1 MAAVDVVPVRA
12 VPVLVEPATPGGFR
26 GDVQGLR
33 AVAVLLVLLYHA
45 GVSFLPGGF
54 IGVDVFFVISGFL
67 ITGLIVREIESTG
80 RLSLSRFYAR
90 RARRLL
96 PATAVIF
103 VFVAVMTLAV
113 LPVTRW
119 ENIAQDLSA
128 ASLYVINWTLAAR
141 SIDYLSQGVA
151 ESPLQHFWSL
161 AVEEQ
166 FYVLWPLLIVALV
179 WLLRRTS
186 SARAVTRGHLATGL
200 LAITVPSLLWSWHL
214 TSTDPGRAYFVTTT
228 RLWELGIGALLA
240 VGATQIARIPP
251 LARTLAGWAGLA
263 AIALA
268 AWKFT
273 AATPFPGTAALVPTL
288 GAAAVLA
295 AGLGTSKGLHL
306 LRIPTMRDIGTLSYS
321 LYLWHWPLLVAA
333 TAIWGD
339 QDGHLW
345 LPTALLVVGFSAVP
359 AWLTYSLIE
368 KPLHHN
374 RFLAAT
380 PWRAATLALICIGI
394 GLGSA
399 AVVNHQLTT
408 QRNHSATAIGAL
420 GAAALGDNPTDSPA
434 GVPVDSVPAFV
445 PAPQDASNDNADVY
459 GDGCHQDQ
467 EDDKPLSCTYGDPK
481 SDHVIALVG
490 DSHAAQWQPALRLLA
505 EDNGWR
511 LDTYTKSACLFAD
524 VDVWLDAQNGAYTSC
539 RSWGANVE
547 KALAAN
553 PPDVVLTSESGGY
566 AVARHGVEVS
576 RPDADPI
583 LAEGLGR
590 TWSQLRSQGSKV
602 VVLIDTPWVGIEIP
616 DCVALHPQ
624 ALTTCAASRSTAVDK
639 SARGFQQLALDKVRG
654 TGSVDLVDYICPQ
667 TRCVPVIC
675 GVLVYRDSHH
685 LTATY
690 SKSLAAAIGEQL
702 AAAGVK

>member
-1 MAAVDVVPVRA
+1 
-12 VPVLVEPATPGGFR
+12 
-26 GDVQGLR
+26 
-33 AVAVLLVLLYHA
+33 
-45 GVSFLPGGF
+45 
-54 IGVDVFFVISGFL
+54 GVDVFFVISGFL

-96 PATAVIF
+96 PATALVF
-103 VFVAVMTLAV
+103 VFVAVMTVAV

-119 ENIAQDLSA
+119 DTIAQDLRA

-141 SIDYLSQGVA
+141 SVDYLSQGTA
-151 ESPLQHFWSL
+151 ASPLQHFWSL

-166 FYVLWPLLIVALV
+166 FYVIWPLLIVALV
-179 WLLRRTS
+179 WALRR
-186 SARAVTRGHLATGL
+186 ARGTTGVTRAHLATGL

-214 TSTDPGRAYFVTTT
+214 TGTDPGRAYFVTTT

-240 VGATQIARIPP
+240 VGATQIARIPA
-251 LARTLAGWAGLA
+251 LARTLAGWLGLA

-295 AGLGTSKGLHL
+295 AGLGTSKGLL
-306 LRIPTMRDIGTLSYS
+306 VLRIPAMRDIGTLSYS
-321 LYLWHWPLLVAA
+321 LYLWHWPLLVGA

-339 QDGHLW
+339 ETGHLW
-345 LPTALLVVGFSAVP
+345 VPTALLVVGFSAVP
-359 AWLTYSLIE
+359 AWLAYSLVE

-380 PWRAATLALICIGI
+380 PWRAALVALLCIGL

-399 AVVNHQLTT
+399 TAV
-408 QRNHSATAIGAL
+408 QRSVEQPTSAASGAARGAEAL
-420 GAAALGDNPTDSPA
+420 GEDPTSSPA
-434 GVPVDSVPAFV
+434 GIPVDSVPAFL
-445 PAPQDASNDNADVY
+445 PAPQDASGDNADVY

-467 EDDKPLSCTYGDPK
+467 KDDKALSCTYGDPQ
-481 SDHVIALVG
+481 SDRVIALVG

-505 EDNGWR
+505 EENGWR

-524 VDVWLDAQNGAYTSC
+524 VDVWLSSQNGTYTSC
-539 RSWGANVE
+539 RSWGTNVD

-553 PPDVVLTSESGGY
+553 PPDVVLVSESGGY
-566 AVARHGVEVS
+566 AVS
-576 RPDADPI
+576 RDGIKVPRPEADPI
-583 LAEGLGR
+583 LAAGLGR

-602 VVLIDTPWVGIEIP
+602 VVLMDTPWVGIEIP
-616 DCVALHPQ
+616 DCVALNPD
-624 ALTTCAASRSTAVDK
+624 ALTTCAASRSEAVDK
-639 SARGFQQLALDKVRG
+639 SARSFQELALDKSPDAG
-654 TGSVDLVDYICPQ
+654 TIDLLDYVCPQ
-667 TRCVPVIC
+667 SRCAPVI
-675 GVLVYRDSHH
+675 GDVLVYRDSHH

-690 SKSLAAAIGEQL
+690 SKSLASAVGERL
-702 AAAGVK
+702 AAAGIK